1 MSVFDRLV
9 FFLLAALF
17 VAFML
22 RGFIWATATR
32 TRRQTMLDE
41 HYRQLERDHER

>member
-1 MSVFDRLV
+1 MPMFDRLV

-17 VAFML
+17 VAAML

-32 TRRQTMLDE
+32 NQRPTMLDE
-41 HYRQLERDHER
+41 HYRDLGRE